1 MKTYQV
7 RTSNRA
13 DQNIENLNIYI
24 VETCK
29 SPLTSK
35 NYIQGIYSQIISLKY
50 SADSFP
56 VSTLPFVLK
65 YGFNAR
71 CVYYKK
77 MTIIYTVHQNIVL
90 IQRVIPGALVRK

>member
-29 SPLTSK
+29 SPITSK
-35 NYIQGIYSQIISLKY
+35 NYIQSIYSQIISLKY

-56 VSTLPFVLK
+56 VSTLSSVFK
-65 YGFNAR
+65 IR
-71 CVYYKK
+71 
-77 MTIIYTVHQNIVL
+77 I
-90 IQRVIPGALVRK
+90 